1 MRGRMAAVAMTLGC
15 VFISTSMVFAQEDLE
30 ITDESG
36 EESHRES
43 PAERGAIDE
52 IVVQARKR
60 DELIQ
65 DTPVSVTAVSSVTLE
80 KMNATRLDDI
90 EQMVPNL
97 RITSG
102 QNGVNGNIRIRGVG
116 ATNTDIAFEPGVGL
130 FVDGVFLPRSLGSL
144 IDLVDVQQIEVL
156 RGPQGTLFGKNTVG
170 GAINVTTAKPE
181 PGYSA
186 NALVRTGN
194 YSLVE
199 TRAGFNAP
207 VEIGG
212 LGDRVFTR
220 MAFRTLREDGYTHNE
235 YADNDWSN
243 RDSLSFLGSVRILP
257 VESVTV
263 DVSGLWSNEHSRSRG
278 GQCVVVRPS
287 PLFRTVQEACETS
300 RPYHFS
306 ADTAGLTDVSSYGSW
321 GTVQWDAGEVGPLDE
336 LSLKSITAWR
346 EQRARLRQDLDMT
359 AATLSFTGDPF
370 LKLDSTGDGANGG
383 APGKQSQVT
392 QELQANARAGKFSFV
407 AGAFTF
413 WEDGSD
419 TRTVTYSLGRSTST
433 ETRTTIDNFTWA
445 LYGQATWDVF
455 EWLSGSVGLRYSSDT
470 KAADQRVEI
479 LGDETPT
486 FDDAKETFGAWTPMA
501 SLSFLT
507 PGAWLESTPFD
518 HLVTYV
524 TYARGFKGGGFNAV
538 LNPQSEADL
547 ESFDPEYFNSY
558 ELGTKFLM
566 FENRLAMNTSGFI
579 GKWKDQQVQAFATV
593 GVGDGGVPQV
603 QNRTLNAAE
612 STIYGAELEFVGVPT
627 PELRLEGS
635 LGYLHTEYDEFD
647 RAVSFLDG
655 DEIDR
660 SGQRFAET
668 PRLQT
673 MLAAQYSFPIDRLP
687 WRRINGWLT
696 PRLEWSYQ
704 SDVFYEGPELG
715 AASEQDAY
723 HLLHGKLTYEFD
735 DDRASV
741 GLWARNLTDERYFD
755 QAFSLGGSIGT
766 FNRFYAQPRTYG
778 AEVSYKF

>member
-1 MRGRMAAVAMTLGC
+1 MRGRMAAVAMALGC
-15 VFISTSMVFAQEDLE
+15 VFISTSTARAQDDRES
-30 ITDESG
+30 TDGSG
-36 EESHRES
+36 EASQRES

-181 PGYSA
+181 PEYSA

-243 RDSLSFLGSVRILP
+243 RDALSFLGSVRILP
-257 VESVTV
+257 FDYVTV

-287 PLFRTVQEACETS
+287 PLFRTVQAACESS

-321 GTVQWDAGEVGPLDE
+321 GTVNWDVGQVGLLDE
-336 LSLKSITAWR
+336 LSVKSITAWR

-370 LKLDSTGDGANGG
+370 LKLDSTGDGSNGG
-383 APGKQSQVT
+383 APGEQRQVT
-392 QELQANARAGKFSFV
+392 QEFQANARAGKFSFV

-419 TRTVTYSLGRSTST
+419 TRTVTYNLGRSTST
-433 ETRTTIDNFTWA
+433 ETETTIDNFTWA

-455 EWLSGSVGLRYSSDT
+455 EWLSGSLGLRYSEDR
-470 KAADQRVEI
+470 KAADQRVDL
-479 LGDETPT
+479 LGDEAPT
-486 FDDAKETFGAWTPMA
+486 FDDAEETFGAWTPMA

-507 PGAWLESTPFD
+507 PRRWLEPTPFD
-518 HLVTYV
+518 HLVAYV

-558 ELGTKFLM
+558 ELGTKLLM

-635 LGYLHTEYDEFD
+635 LGYLHTEYDNFD

-687 WRRINGWLT
+687 WRRIKGWLT

-715 AASEQDAY
+715 AAAVQDAY